1 MLSPPPCPH
10 LRSEWVGLPETQH
23 FWNLNT
29 YLHARPL
36 NPGSFYGHIF
46 ALLKAVYSI
55 LHLDF
60 EAKIIIFF
68 GITYLAIRGGLS
80 FNRIFIW
87 IRSLQTFTTWHFHL
101 LLLLL
106 LQWCYSNS
114 RGDQQKV
121 NIFAKKNKP
130 KEHTR
135 KIVWYVTVLHLN
147 MNWWMKFTFIPCL
160 IVMRECLILAMVCT
174 WVQCS
179 RVRSPVQCGNSW

>member
-46 ALLKAVYSI
+46 PLLKAVYSI

-121 NIFAKKNKP
+121 NIFAKKKQTKRTHAENCVVCHGFTSKHELMNENHIYSLLDSDERVFDTCNGGHLGAMQQSQVP
-130 KEHTR
+130 SA
-135 KIVWYVTVLHLN
+135 VW
-147 MNWWMKFTFIPCL
+147 
-160 IVMRECLILAMVCT
+160 
-174 WVQCS
+174 
-179 RVRSPVQCGNSW
+179 